1 MADRPRVAVP
11 RSTVGHH
18 HIHLGATNR
27 PRMREAPVTAA
38 QAQHVGSEE
47 SQMLR
52 DAMQEAG
59 RQAYAWTMR

>member
-1 MADRPRVAVP
+1 
-11 RSTVGHH
+11 
-18 HIHLGATNR
+18 
-27 PRMREAPVTAA
+27 MREAPVTAA